1 MTTQR
6 RRAPAAFLLAG
17 LAAVLWFFAP
27 AQLGGAASYTA
38 TVGTSMEPLFHK
50 GDLAITKPA
59 ASYRVG
65 DVVLYESPVFNRPVL
80 HRILVIQH
88 GHYFFKGDNNDFV
101 DPGYVTRDRLRGKL
115 WLHVPNAGVA
125 LSWFGKPAHSA
136 AIAGLAVLLLVLGGA
151 QTAVHRRRRGRRRS
165 ATAWKRPKVRT
176 TFARHLHRPR
186 KSPENIA
193 AGIAGVLA
201 ILLLVVGFTHSTKR
215 PAQLSGAYRDAGT
228 FTYRA
233 HVIHPVSTYPSGVAH
248 AGEPLFLDDFKT
260 LQLGFAYRF
269 ASRLEHEVHGTIAL
283 EAVMSSDTNWQR
295 TFVLARTTGFAG
307 DKASVHGNLDLA
319 ELRHLMLAVATASG
333 AIGAN
338 YTIDLH
344 PVVRV
349 RGTVGDKKLDETF
362 SPSLPISL
370 TQSVLKVTAPAP
382 TSIPGASYA
391 PPSPQAQLTAA
402 LNPAQAGSVAGVA
415 PAQVKIVRFQ
425 IAVSTVRGLAIGL
438 LLLTLLILFTK
449 PMKQKREVWSLERRI
464 AHRYGCIVVDVVSIA
479 DGALAAG
486 APTRIPDF
494 ESLAT
499 LARYCERPI
508 LREPRE
514 DGDAYGVE
522 DGGRLYVY
530 RAVPRPLVAAA
541 VADDVA
547 PPAPRP
553 APGMRQRRG
562 LPSLVR
568 FGAPTLLL
576 VVTITSVA
584 AFTGGNTVPV
594 SYAGVS
600 TKPSALSQIAP
611 AACTMS
617 LTNLVVAT
625 SASTSGT
632 SGADLILGRS
642 GAGSNSLSGGNGSDC
657 IVAGGG
663 AGTTNTID
671 GGPGTGDVC
680 FGAVGATNTF
690 SNCETTR

>member
-38 TVGTSMEPLFHK
+38 TVGTSMEPLFRN

-136 AIAGLAVLLLVLGGA
+136 AIAGLAMLLLVLGGA
-151 QTAVHRRRRGRRRS
+151 QTAASRRRRGRRRS

-176 TFARHLHRPR
+176 TVARHLHRPR

-201 ILLLVVGFTHSTKR
+201 VVLLVVGFTHSTKR
-215 PAQLSGAYRDAGT
+215 PAQVTGAYRDAGT

-233 HVIHPVSTYPSGVAH
+233 HVIRPVTTYPSGVAH
-248 AGEPLFLDDFKT
+248 AGEPLFLEDFET

-283 EAVMSSDTNWQR
+283 KAVMSSDTNWQR
-295 TFVLARTTGFAG
+295 TFVLAKTTGFAG
-307 DKASVHGNLDLA
+307 DQATVNGNLGLA
-319 ELRHLMLAVATASG
+319 ELRHLMLEVATASG
-333 AIGAN
+333 AVGAN
-338 YTIDLH
+338 YTIVLQ

-349 RGTVGDKKLDETF
+349 RGTVGRKKLDETF
-362 SPSLPISL
+362 SPSLPMSL
-370 TQSVLKVTAPAP
+370 TQTVLNVTAPAP
-382 TSIPGASYA
+382 TAIPGASYA
-391 PPSPQAQLTAA
+391 PPSPHAQLAAA
-402 LNPAQAGSVAGVA
+402 LHPAQVGSVAGVA
-415 PAQVKIVRFQ
+415 PAQVKIVRFRM
-425 IAVSTVRGLAIGL
+425 AVSTVRGLAIGL
-438 LLLTLLILFTK
+438 LLLSLLILFTK
-449 PMKQKREVWSLERRI
+449 PMKQKRDVWSLERRI

-508 LREPRE
+508 LRESRE
-514 DGDAYGVE
+514 DGDTYGVE

-530 RAVPRPLVAAA
+530 RS
-541 VADDVA
+541 
-547 PPAPRP
+547 APRP
-553 APGMRQRRG
+553 AVSAPVDEHAAPPPPAPPIVRQRRG

-568 FGAPTLLL
+568 FGAPTVLL
-576 VVTITSVA
+576 VVAITSIV
-584 AFTGGNTVPV
+584 AFTSGNTVPV
-594 SYAGVS
+594 SYAGASNKPIAYGQMAPTRCS
-600 TKPSALSQIAP
+600 TL
-611 AACTMS
+611 S

-625 SASTSGT
+625 GTSVSGS
-632 SGADLILGRS
+632 SGADLVLGR
-642 GAGSNSLSGGNGSDC
+642 GGTGTLSLSGGNSNDC

-663 AGTTNTID
+663 AGTTNNID
-671 GGPGTGDVC
+671 GGNGGQDVC
-680 FGAVGATNTF
+680 IGAAGATNNFT
-690 SNCETTR
+690 NCETTY

>member
-59 ASYRVG
+59 PSYRVG

-136 AIAGLAVLLLVLGGA
+136 AIAGLAMLLLVLGGA
-151 QTAVHRRRRGRRRS
+151 QTAASRRRS
-165 ATAWKRPKVRT
+165 ATVWKRPKVRT

-193 AGIAGVLA
+193 AGIAGALA
-201 ILLLVVGFTHSTKR
+201 LVLLVIGFTHSTKR
-215 PAQLSGAYRDAGT
+215 PAQLAGAYRDAGT

-233 HVIHPVSTYPSGVAH
+233 HANRPVTTYPSGVAH
-248 AGEPLFLDDFKT
+248 AREPLFLEDFKT
-260 LQLGFAYRF
+260 LQLGFVYRF

-283 EAVMSSDTNWQR
+283 KAVMSSDTNWQR
-295 TFVLARTTGFAG
+295 TFVLAKTSGFAG
-307 DKASVHGNLDLA
+307 DKAAVKGALDLN
-319 ELRHLMLAVATASG
+319 ELRHLMLEVATASG
-333 AIGAN
+333 AVGAN
-338 YTIDLH
+338 YTIALQ

-349 RGTVGDKKLDETF
+349 RGTVGHKKLDETF
-362 SPSLPISL
+362 SPSLPMSL
-370 TQSVLKVTAPAP
+370 TQTVLNVTAPAP
-382 TSIPGASYA
+382 APIPGASYA

-402 LNPAQAGSVAGVA
+402 LNPAQAGSVTGVG
-415 PAQVKIVRFQ
+415 PAQVKIVRFRM
-425 IAVSTVRGLAIGL
+425 AVSTVRGLAIGL

-449 PMKQKREVWSLERRI
+449 PMKRKREVWSLERRI

-479 DGALAAG
+479 DGALASG

-494 ESLAT
+494 ESVAT

-508 LREPRE
+508 LHESCE

-530 RAVPRPLVAAA
+530 RS
-541 VADDVA
+541 
-547 PPAPRP
+547 APRP
-553 APGMRQRRG
+553 AVSAPVAELVAPPQPAPVRQRRR

-568 FGAPTLLL
+568 FGAPTVLL
-576 VVTITSVA
+576 VVAVTS
-584 AFTGGNTVPV
+584 
-594 SYAGVS
+594 
-600 TKPSALSQIAP
+600 
-611 AACTMS
+611 
-617 LTNLVVAT
+617 
-625 SASTSGT
+625 
-632 SGADLILGRS
+632 
-642 GAGSNSLSGGNGSDC
+642 
-657 IVAGGG
+657 IV
-663 AGTTNTID
+663 
-671 GGPGTGDVC
+671 
-680 FGAVGATNTF
+680 
-690 SNCETTR
+690 

>member
-59 ASYRVG
+59 PSYRVG

-80 HRILVIQH
+80 HRILVIQD

-101 DPGYVTRDRLRGKL
+101 DPGYVTRDELRGKL

-125 LSWFGKPAHSA
+125 LSWFGKPTHSA

-151 QTAVHRRRRGRRRS
+151 PGAVRRRRRGRRRS
-165 ATAWKRPKVRT
+165 ATAWKRPKMRT

-201 ILLLVVGFTHSTKR
+201 LVLLVVGFSHSTKR
-215 PAQLSGAYRDAGT
+215 PAQLTGAYRDAGT
-228 FTYRA
+228 FTSRA
-233 HVIHPVSTYPSGVAH
+233 RVIPPVSTYPRGLAH
-248 AGEPLFLDDFKT
+248 AGEPLFLEDFKT

-269 ASRLEHEVHGTIAL
+269 VSHLEHEVHGTIAL
-283 EAVMSSDTNWQR
+283 KAVMSSDTNWQR
-295 TFVLARTTGFAG
+295 TFVLGKAAGFAG
-307 DKASVHGNLDLA
+307 DKATVKGSLDLN
-319 ELRHLMLAVATASG
+319 ELRRLMLAVATASG
-333 AIGAN
+333 AVGAN
-338 YTIDLH
+338 YTIDLK

-349 RGTVGDKKLDETF
+349 RGTVGRKKLDETF
-362 SPSLPISL
+362 SPSLPMSL
-370 TQSVLKVTAPAP
+370 TQTVLNVTAPAP
-382 TSIPGASYA
+382 APIPGASYA

-415 PAQVKIVRFQ
+415 PPHVKIVRFPM
-425 IAVSTVRGLAIGL
+425 AVSTVRGLAIGL

-449 PMKQKREVWSLERRI
+449 PMKRKREVWSLERRI

-479 DGALAAG
+479 DGALASG

-494 ESLAT
+494 ESVAT

-508 LREPRE
+508 LHESCE

-530 RAVPRPLVAAA
+530 RS
-541 VADDVA
+541 
-547 PPAPRP
+547 APRP
-553 APGMRQRRG
+553 AVSAPVAELVAPPQPAPVRQRRR

-568 FGAPTLLL
+568 FGAPTVLL
-576 VVTITSVA
+576 VVAVTS
-584 AFTGGNTVPV
+584 
-594 SYAGVS
+594 
-600 TKPSALSQIAP
+600 
-611 AACTMS
+611 
-617 LTNLVVAT
+617 
-625 SASTSGT
+625 
-632 SGADLILGRS
+632 
-642 GAGSNSLSGGNGSDC
+642 
-657 IVAGGG
+657 IV
-663 AGTTNTID
+663 
-671 GGPGTGDVC
+671 
-680 FGAVGATNTF
+680 
-690 SNCETTR
+690 

>member
-59 ASYRVG
+59 STYRVG

-80 HRILVIQH
+80 HRILVIQQ

-115 WLHVPNAGVA
+115 WLHVPNAGIA
-125 LSWFGKPAHSA
+125 LSWFGQPAHSA

-151 QTAVHRRRRGRRRS
+151 QTAASRRRGGGGRS
-165 ATAWKRPKVRT
+165 AAAWKGPKVRT

-193 AGIAGVLA
+193 AGIAGLLA
-201 ILLLVVGFTHSTKR
+201 VVLLVVGFTHSTKR

-233 HVIHPVSTYPSGVAH
+233 HVIHPVSTYPGGVAH
-248 AGEPLFLDDFKT
+248 AGEPLFLEDFKT

-283 EAVMSSDTNWQR
+283 KAVMSSDTNWQR
-295 TFVLARTTGFAG
+295 TFVLAKTSGFAG
-307 DKASVHGNLDLA
+307 DKAAVKGALDLN
-319 ELRHLMLAVATASG
+319 ELRHLMLAVPTASG
-333 AIGAN
+333 AVGAN
-338 YTIDLH
+338 YTIALQ

-349 RGTVGDKKLDETF
+349 RGTVGHKKLDETF
-362 SPSLPISL
+362 SPSLPMSL
-370 TQSVLKVTAPAP
+370 TQTVLNVTAPAP
-382 TSIPGASYA
+382 ATIPGATYA
-391 PPSPQAQLTAA
+391 PPSPQSQLTAA
-402 LNPAQAGSVAGVA
+402 LNPAQAGSVTGVG
-415 PAQVKIVRFQ
+415 PAQVKIVRFRM
-425 IAVSTVRGLAIGL
+425 AVSTVRGLAIGL

-449 PMKQKREVWSLERRI
+449 PMKRKREVWSLERRI

-508 LREPRE
+508 LRESRE
-514 DGDAYGVE
+514 DGDTYGVE

-530 RAVPRPLVAAA
+530 RSAPRPVVAAA
-541 VADDVA
+541 VDEHVA
-547 PPAPRP
+547 PPAPP
-553 APGMRQRRG
+553 PPPPLVRQRRG

-576 VVTITSVA
+576 LVAITSV
-584 AFTGGNTVPV
+584 
-594 SYAGVS
+594 
-600 TKPSALSQIAP
+600 
-611 AACTMS
+611 
-617 LTNLVVAT
+617 
-625 SASTSGT
+625 
-632 SGADLILGRS
+632 
-642 GAGSNSLSGGNGSDC
+642 
-657 IVAGGG
+657 
-663 AGTTNTID
+663 
-671 GGPGTGDVC
+671 
-680 FGAVGATNTF
+680 
-690 SNCETTR
+690 